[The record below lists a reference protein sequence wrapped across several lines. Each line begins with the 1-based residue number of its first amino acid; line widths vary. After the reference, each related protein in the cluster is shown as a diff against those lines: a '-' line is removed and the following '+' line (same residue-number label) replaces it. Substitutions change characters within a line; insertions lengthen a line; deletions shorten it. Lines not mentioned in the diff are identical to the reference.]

1 MLQRQ
6 SRHFALATVL
16 TATSSFQVS
25 RGSSDSPFFFQIVTV
40 LEKYYQK
47 ISLEPVQQVGIL
59 IPSPTILTTCTLVF
73 QIQPKTLDKVA
84 FNYLTT
90 LESMQILDRSE
101 NVGKGM
107 TLSNFPIFM
116 ASTLK
121 QNTVYTMWDGQTLI
135 ESPDSFWPEGLE
147 DRVYGKHSH
156 CSEKQKF

>member
-1 MLQRQ
+1 MMQRQ
-6 SRHFALATVL
+6 SRHFASATVL
-16 TATSSFQVS
+16 TATSSFQIS

-40 LEKYYQK
+40 LEKQFQR

-59 IPSPTILTTCTLVF
+59 IPSPTIMTTCTLVF

-90 LESMQILDRSE
+90 LESMQILDRSK

-147 DRVYGKHSH
+147 DSLW
-156 CSEKQKF
+156 